1 MERSDEENK
10 LEQEVTE
17 QLEALDLGGAT
28 QKLSAAQKKKLK

>member
-1 MERSDEENK
+1 
-10 LEQEVTE
+10 VTE